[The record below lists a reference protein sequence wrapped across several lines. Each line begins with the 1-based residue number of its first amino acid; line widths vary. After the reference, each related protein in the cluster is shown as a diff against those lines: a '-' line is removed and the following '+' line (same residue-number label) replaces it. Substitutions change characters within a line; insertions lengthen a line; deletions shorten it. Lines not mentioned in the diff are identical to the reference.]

1 MGTRGGKFS
10 YFPFAVVDLD
20 TIGLYNVKRK
30 SVFVREKCFMRYDV
44 AINESLRTVYPEIRL
59 GLLRFRAD
67 VKEPDIYFW
76 SYMDNDVLPQVR
88 ASIEGKEW
96 NEIPGIK
103 GSRAAY
109 KAFGRNPGRYR
120 VSSESLI
127 RRVRRGDELYHINSV
142 VDVNNLISVK
152 SGLSVGSYDL
162 GQVHGAITLR
172 KAKQGEGYTGI
183 GKDFLDMEN
192 MLVLADDD
200 GIFGSSMSDS
210 TRAMVTESAKDI
222 LVVIYCFENDIDLNT
237 LLTEAKSVFE
247 QYADV
252 KDAETWFI

>member
-1 MGTRGGKFS
+1 
-10 YFPFAVVDLD
+10 
-20 TIGLYNVKRK
+20 
-30 SVFVREKCFMRYDV
+30 MRYEVSID
-44 AINESLRTVYPEIRL
+44 NRLLDVYPEIRL
-59 GLLRFRAD
+59 GLLSFHAD
-67 VKEPDIYFW
+67 IKAPDEVFW
-76 SYMDNDVLPQVR
+76 SYMNDEVLPKVR
-88 ASIEGKEW
+88 ADIDGKEW

-127 RRVRRGDELYHINSV
+127 RRVRRGDELYHINTV
-142 VDVNNLISVK
+142 VDVNNLISVR

-162 GQVHGAITLR
+162 SQIHGAITLR
-172 KAKQGEGYTGI
+172 KAEHGEGYTGI

-210 TRAMVTESAKDI
+210 TRAMVTNNATDI
-222 LVVIYCFENDIDLNT
+222 LVVIYCFENDIDLT
-237 LLTEAKSVFE
+237 ALLDEAKAAFE
-247 QYADV
+247 RYAAAADIEV
-252 KDAETWFI
+252 WII